1 MTNHPS
7 RPTVRIIAKCEHVNG
22 RKYQQ
27 VCATSDV
34 ARSCMKA
41 FRADPTVKHAMT
53 YYTDDRG
60 AIDTYTAEA
69 V

>member
-1 MTNHPS
+1 MTNHPNRS
-7 RPTVRIIAKCEHVNG
+7 VRIIAKCQYRDG
-22 RKYQQ
+22 RSYQQ
-27 VCATSDV
+27 RCATPDV

-41 FRADPTVKHAMT
+41 FRADPSVKMAMA

-60 AIDTYTAEA
+60 AIDTYTAED